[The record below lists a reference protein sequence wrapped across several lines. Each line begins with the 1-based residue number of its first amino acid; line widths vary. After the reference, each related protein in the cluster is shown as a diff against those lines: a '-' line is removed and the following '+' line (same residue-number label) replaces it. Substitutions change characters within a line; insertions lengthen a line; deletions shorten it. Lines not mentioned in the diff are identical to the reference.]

1 MNDSVKGSGSEY
13 IPSRVFM
20 VGGDESGSKATC
32 NGDSGLVVIQDPKIS

>member
-1 MNDSVKGSGSEY
+1 MNDTVKGSGSEY

-32 NGDSGLVVIQDPKIS
+32 NGDSG